1 MVDQRKRKKDL
12 QGQKEKKD
20 VGQKKRKLDTQGNNT
35 ICTSDKFKM
44 VYDKES
50 VGKKEGVHVDR
61 LYNCRY

>member
-20 VGQKKRKLDTQGNNT
+20 AGQKKRKMYTIANNT
-35 ICTSDKFKM
+35 NCTSDKFRM

-50 VGKKEGVHVDR
+50 IRKEGVHVDR